1 MTLSNLFILKG
12 PQGIERYITRLMCSK
27 TAPLWSVLLEKILNW
42 RDASVLLKQ
51 AYLATNLRNIFL
63 TRLNAISQLNLKK
76 RMLHFLSVYSQLSIM
91 KKSKIKQNNHTP
103 YPFLKTKQNKN
114 TRCCMYTTSLEIG
127 KRNSC
132 KIMVSHKNN
141 RVDLI
146 RQIEIRKPNVKKKS
160 L

>member
-1 MTLSNLFILKG
+1 MASRDREIYYDINVFENGFFMVSVTWEDIKLERCFCSFEVGVFSNELEEYIFDA
-12 PQGIERYITRLMCSK
+12 IECNFTIK
-27 TAPLWSVLLEKILNW
+27 
-42 RDASVLLKQ
+42 
-51 AYLATNLRNIFL
+51 
-63 TRLNAISQLNLKK
+63 LKK

-114 TRCCMYTTSLEIG
+114 PRCCMYTTSLEIG

-146 RQIEIRKPNVKKKS
+146 RQIEIRKPNVKKKP
-160 L
+160 LKNGLQLR